1 MYKIIDGKVVKIEQ
15 FETVTE
21 VTSESIKEQIDA
33 LSQSQESISKQ
44 IEVLN
49 SELKDVENLEAK
61 IKWLLNQIKIQYN
74 EIFFNIIICHNIGGS
89 KCSEI

>member
-33 LSQSQESISKQ
+33 LSQSQKSISIQ
-44 IEVLN
+44 IEILN
-49 SELKDVENLEAK
+49 TELLEVQKLEAK
-61 IKWLLNQIKIQYN
+61 IK
-74 EIFFNIIICHNIGGS
+74 
-89 KCSEI
+89 

>member
-33 LSQSQESISKQ
+33 LKGSQESISSQ

-49 SELKDVENLEAK
+49 SELKEVEKLEAN
-61 IKWLLNQIKIQYN
+61 IK
-74 EIFFNIIICHNIGGS
+74 
-89 KCSEI
+89 

>member
-1 MYKIIDGKVVKIEQ
+1 MGKNLKLNIMYKIIDGKVVKIEQ

-61 IKWLLNQIKIQYN
+61 IK
-74 EIFFNIIICHNIGGS
+74 
-89 KCSEI
+89 

>member
-33 LSQSQESISKQ
+33 LKGSQESISKQ

-49 SELKDVENLEAK
+49 SELLEVQKLEAN
-61 IKWLLNQIKIQYN
+61 IK
-74 EIFFNIIICHNIGGS
+74 
-89 KCSEI
+89 

>member
-33 LSQSQESISKQ
+33 LKGSQESISKQ

-49 SELKDVENLEAK
+49 SELLEVEKLEAK
-61 IKWLLNQIKIQYN
+61 IK
-74 EIFFNIIICHNIGGS
+74 
-89 KCSEI
+89 

>member
-33 LSQSQESISKQ
+33 LNQSQKSISIQ
-44 IEVLN
+44 IEILN
-49 SELKDVENLEAK
+49 TELLEG
-61 IKWLLNQIKIQYN
+61 
-74 EIFFNIIICHNIGGS
+74 FNS
-89 KCSEI
+89 KMVRL

>member
-21 VTSESIKEQIDA
+21 VTSGSIKEQIDA
-33 LSQSQESISKQ
+33 LKGSQESISKQ

-49 SELKDVENLEAK
+49 SELLEVEKLEAK
-61 IKWLLNQIKIQYN
+61 IK
-74 EIFFNIIICHNIGGS
+74 
-89 KCSEI
+89 

>member
-1 MYKIIDGKVVKIEQ
+1 MYEIIDGKVVKIEQ

-33 LSQSQESISKQ
+33 LKGSQESISKQ

-49 SELKDVENLEAK
+49 SELLEVEKLEAN
-61 IKWLLNQIKIQYN
+61 IK
-74 EIFFNIIICHNIGGS
+74 
-89 KCSEI
+89 

>member
-33 LSQSQESISKQ
+33 LSQYKKSISIQ
-44 IEVLN
+44 IEILN
-49 SELKDVENLEAK
+49 TELLEVQKLEAN
-61 IKWLLNQIKIQYN
+61 IK
-74 EIFFNIIICHNIGGS
+74 
-89 KCSEI
+89 

>member
-33 LSQSQESISKQ
+33 LKGSQESISKQ

-49 SELKDVENLEAK
+49 TELLEVQKLEAK
-61 IKWLLNQIKIQYN
+61 IK
-74 EIFFNIIICHNIGGS
+74 
-89 KCSEI
+89 

>member
-33 LSQSQESISKQ
+33 LSQSQKSISIQ
-44 IEVLN
+44 IEILN
-49 SELKDVENLEAK
+49 TELLEVQKLEAN
-61 IKWLLNQIKIQYN
+61 IKWTN
-74 EIFFNIIICHNIGGS
+74 
-89 KCSEI
+89 

>member
-1 MYKIIDGKVVKIEQ
+1 MYKIIEGKVVKIEQ

-33 LSQSQESISKQ
+33 LKGSQESISFQ

-49 SELKDVENLEAK
+49 SELKEVEKLEAN
-61 IKWLLNQIKIQYN
+61 IK
-74 EIFFNIIICHNIGGS
+74 
-89 KCSEI
+89 

>member
-33 LSQSQESISKQ
+33 LKGSQESISSQ

-49 SELKDVENLEAK
+49 SELLEVQKLEAK
-61 IKWLLNQIKIQYN
+61 IK
-74 EIFFNIIICHNIGGS
+74 
-89 KCSEI
+89 

>member
-1 MYKIIDGKVVKIEQ
+1 MYKIIENKVVKIEQ

-33 LSQSQESISKQ
+33 LKGSQESISFQ

-49 SELKDVENLEAK
+49 SELKEVEKLESK
-61 IKWLLNQIKIQYN
+61 IK
-74 EIFFNIIICHNIGGS
+74 
-89 KCSEI
+89 

>member
-33 LSQSQESISKQ
+33 LKGSQESISKQ

-49 SELKDVENLEAK
+49 SELLEVEKLEAN
-61 IKWLLNQIKIQYN
+61 IK
-74 EIFFNIIICHNIGGS
+74 
-89 KCSEI
+89 

>member
-33 LSQSQESISKQ
+33 LNQSQKSISIQ
-44 IEVLN
+44 IEILN
-49 SELKDVENLEAK
+49 TELLEVQKLEAN
-61 IKWLLNQIKIQYN
+61 IK
-74 EIFFNIIICHNIGGS
+74 
-89 KCSEI
+89 

>member
-33 LSQSQESISKQ
+33 LKGSQESISIQ
-44 IEVLN
+44 IEILN
-49 SELKDVENLEAK
+49 TELLEVQKLEAN
-61 IKWLLNQIKIQYN
+61 IK
-74 EIFFNIIICHNIGGS
+74 
-89 KCSEI
+89 